1 VEETNRYATMVL
13 DAFGNTRGGR
23 TWKNFIM
30 ASLKAFLAIHMYMGM
45 KRQPNYK
52 SYWEKEGS
60 LFHCPIISNIMSRA
74 RFAQL
79 RRCLHIT
86 NPASYEH
93 IQPGDI
99 ITYLTSYGQ
108 KTVQK

>member
-1 VEETNRYATMVL
+1 VEETNRCTTAVV
-13 DAFGNTRGGR
+13 DAFGNTGEGR
-23 TWKNFIM
+23 KWENLIVLG
-30 ASLKAFLAIHMYMGM
+30 LKAFLAIHMYMGM

-52 SYWEKEGS
+52 SYWKKEGL

-93 IQPGDI
+93 IQ
-99 ITYLTSYGQ
+99 
-108 KTVQK
+108 

>member
-52 SYWEKEGS
+52 SYWK
-60 LFHCPIISNIMSRA
+60 
-74 RFAQL
+74 
-79 RRCLHIT
+79 
-86 NPASYEH
+86 
-93 IQPGDI
+93 
-99 ITYLTSYGQ
+99 
-108 KTVQK
+108 K